1 MMSLRRAQKPG
12 FFGIARFLGPL
23 ITLALAILASPAPA
37 MAHGGGTPQLVQ
49 APSGPYQVYAW
60 TNPDPPRA
68 GVVHVTVALVEPAT
82 QRPVL
87 DAAVQVVATP
97 DDGGHPVAVLATHE
111 NAVIKTYYEADL
123 DLPAAG
129 VWQFTVAHS
138 DAAGSG
144 SASFALDVQPAAA
157 NWRPAAIGAVLAVIA
172 AGAWFVMRK
181 PASPAAPSRV
191 AVQPG
196 AQRSGER
203 HHGQSTV

>member
-1 MMSLRRAQKPG
+1 MMGHVRSKKSD
-12 FFGIARFLGPL
+12 FFGKIGFLGA
-23 ITLALAILASPAPA
+23 IAFATLAHAAPA
-37 MAHGGGTPQLVQ
+37 SAHGGGTPQLV
-49 APSGPYQVYAW
+49 ATPSGPYQVYAW

-68 GVVHVTVALVEPAT
+68 GVVHITVALVEPASH
-82 QRPVL
+82 QPVL
-87 DAAVQVVATP
+87 NAAVQIVATP
-97 DDGGHPVAVLATHE
+97 DDGGQTVSVPATHE

-144 SASFALDVQPAAA
+144 SAGFALDVQPAAA

-172 AGAWFVMRK
+172 LGAWFIMRK
-181 PASPAAPSRV
+181 PATPAAPGRV
-191 AVQPG
+191 AAQPS

>member
-1 MMSLRRAQKPG
+1 MMKRAGRQKSDL
-12 FFGIARFLGPL
+12 FGKIGFLGL
-23 ITLALAILASPAPA
+23 LAACATLASVAPVQ
-37 MAHGGGTPQLVQ
+37 AHGGGTPQLVA

-87 DAAVQVVATP
+87 NAAVQIVAMP
-97 DDGGHPVAVLATHE
+97 DEGGQPVASPATHE

-129 VWQFTVAHS
+129 LWQFTVVHN

-144 SASFALDVQPAAA
+144 SASFALDVRPAAV
-157 NWRPAAIGAVLAVIA
+157 NWRPVAIGAVLAVIA
-172 AGAWFVMRK
+172 AGAWFAMRK
-181 PASPAAPSRV
+181 PATPASPHRV
-191 AVQPG
+191 TAQPG
-196 AQRSGER
+196 ARRSGER